1 MGVWGYRTPIIC
13 GIKPRPRSTYM
24 WSKGAKKITS
34 ISTEA
39 KRFSWVPG
47 SKYKTLIEM
56 KD

>member
-13 GIKPRPRSTYM
+13 GIKPRSRSTYM